1 MSYTNTELIRHHLVG
16 AFPLAESIANQ
27 PLIFENDDYLS
38 FFNGAV
44 DESTLKVKSV
54 QSNEL
59 IRTTVS
65 LSSNPTSLTASPL
78 APGSVVVA
86 SDSSMGTVY
95 VENADYAVDYSS
107 GTMVLK
113 SGGSLGGGQTVTV
126 WYLAFT
132 LYTEGSDFQ
141 VKADGGEIRRLT
153 GGNIAAGETVYLDYS
168 PIHDSYNEDVLDNA
182 VAEANSLVERE
193 VDPDGEFGADRTLQ
207 AAATYRALE
216 IVCRTS
222 AARELSSRRG
232 EDRAAL
238 AWMKLAD
245 QYAENSEALLKGF
258 RPPVTG
264 PSSPVHS

>member
-16 AFPLAESIANQ
+16 AFPLAESIADQ
-27 PLIFENDDYLS
+27 ALVFENDDYLS